1 MATMSEVPVSFSV
14 QGYER
19 PPTPPTTAGENDS
32 DNDVFRGR
40 HCVYLIYQLPIIHI
54 AGQAIDPDTE
64 NDFHWKIKGTVR
76 MIGGDAVRW
85 SLVCLGLDQVF

>member
-1 MATMSEVPVSFSV
+1 MSEVPVSFSV

-19 PPTPPTTAGENDS
+19 PPTCPTTAAGNDS
-32 DNDVFRGR
+32 DNDGSGS
-40 HCVYLIYQLPIIHI
+40 HCISLIYQLPIIHI

-76 MIGGDAVRW
+76 MIGGGAVRW